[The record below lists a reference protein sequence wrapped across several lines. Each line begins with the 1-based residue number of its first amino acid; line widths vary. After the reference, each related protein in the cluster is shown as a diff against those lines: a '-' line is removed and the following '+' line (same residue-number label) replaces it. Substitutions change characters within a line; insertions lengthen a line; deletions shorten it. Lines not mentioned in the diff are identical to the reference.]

1 MSEPGEIDLARRIM
15 REAFAEDGY
24 EPGSFHHGYVANVA
38 MALHD
43 IQPDGSLMDFRNRDT
58 REAAANRVLD
68 VIFGMSPKDREGL
81 PGKND

>member
-1 MSEPGEIDLARRIM
+1 MTEPGEIELARRIM

-24 EPGSFHHGYVANVA
+24 EPGSFHYGYVANVA

-43 IQPDGSLMDFRNRDT
+43 MQPEGSLMDFRDPAT

-68 VIFGMSPKDREGL
+68 VIFGMNPKDRESTDG
-81 PGKND
+81 GEQ

>member
-1 MSEPGEIDLARRIM
+1 MTEPGEIELARRIM

-24 EPGSFHHGYVANVA
+24 DPGSFHHGYVANVA

-43 IQPDGSLMDFRNRDT
+43 MQPDGSLMDFRDRDT

-68 VIFGMSPKDREGL
+68 VIFGISPKDRGSTNGE
-81 PGKND
+81 KQ